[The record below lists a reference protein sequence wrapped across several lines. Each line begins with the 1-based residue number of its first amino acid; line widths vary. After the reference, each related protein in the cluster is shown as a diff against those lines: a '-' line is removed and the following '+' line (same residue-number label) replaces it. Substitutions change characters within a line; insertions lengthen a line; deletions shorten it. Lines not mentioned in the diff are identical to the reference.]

1 MNYLVTGATGFIG
14 RFLVARLLQ
23 RAQAQVYVLVRP
35 ASERR
40 WQALRSRMGEAA
52 DRLHVVWGDLETP
65 GILAGEPAT
74 ALPTRIQHVFHLAAL
89 YDMTAATVDAERV
102 NVDGTRALVGFVN
115 ALPGSVRL
123 HHMSS
128 VAVAGAAWVGRF
140 GEEQFDEGQTLDHP
154 YFRSKFEAERIVRSE
169 CRKPFRIYR
178 PGIVVG
184 ASLSGE
190 IDKIDGPY
198 YFFKALQRIS
208 ARLPKWVPLLGVEGG
223 QVPLCP
229 VDYVA
234 AAVDHLAHRRGLDGR
249 CFHLVQHPAPT
260 VGDLLDRFLRIAHGP
275 DLRLRLPSLP
285 PPLRDWGDALSRRV
299 VGHLPPRVTEGLAE
313 RIGVPLPVLAYA
325 FNRMQVDDSATRQAL
340 GSKGPRCPEIGDYAE
355 AIWQYWELFLDI
367 EAAPAPQVWRRLR
380 GRTVLITG
388 ASSGIGFHT
397 ARRLALAG
405 ARVILVAR
413 SVDKLEQ
420 TRAVIAKLGGEAH
433 VHPCDLTDL
442 EAIDQLCAQLIAHYG
457 EIDVL
462 INNAGRSIRRSV
474 SESQRRFHDFQR
486 TMQLNYFGAV
496 RLIMNLLPG
505 MIERRDGHIINISS
519 IGVLANAA
527 RFSAYVASKAA
538 LDAFT
543 RCLSAEVRGHQVHTT
558 AIYMPLVRTPMIA
571 PTKVYDYVP
580 TWSPDDAVD
589 AIVRAIV
596 ERPRSISTP
605 LGTVAAVSYAMW
617 PKLNDYILN
626 LGFRLFPGTTHAVR
640 GQRAHHRPTL
650 EQTVYAQ
657 LFKDGLW

>member
-23 RAQAQVYVLVRP
+23 RANAQVHVLVRP
-35 ASERR
+35 PSEAR
-40 WQALRSRMGEAA
+40 WQALRQRMGEGSS
-52 DRLHVVWGDLETP
+52 RLHVIWGDLSQP
-65 GILAGEPAT
+65 GLFTDTTSA
-74 ALPTRIQHVFHLAAL
+74 ALPARIQHVFHLAAL
-89 YDMTAATVDAERV
+89 YDMTASEADAQRV
-102 NVDGTRALVGFVN
+102 NVDGTRALVNFVN
-115 ALPGSVRL
+115 ALPGTVRL

-128 VAVAGAAWVGRF
+128 VAVAGAGWRGRF
-140 GEEQFDEGQTLDHP
+140 GEEHFDEGQTLDHP
-154 YFRSKFEAERIVRSE
+154 YYRSKFEAERIVRSE
-169 CRKPFRIYR
+169 CRQPFRIYR

-184 ASLSGE
+184 SSISGE

-198 YFFKALQRIS
+198 YFFKALQRVS
-208 ARLPKWVPLLGVEGG
+208 TRMPKWVPLLGVHGG
-223 QVPLCP
+223 PIPLCP

-234 AAVDHLAHRRGLDGR
+234 GAVDHLAHRRSLDGG
-249 CFHLVQHPAPT
+249 CFHLVQSTAPT
-260 VGDLLDRFLRIAHGP
+260 VGDLLERFLRIAQGP
-275 DLRLRLPSLP
+275 AVRLRVPRLPAAVLDWGEALGRHLTGHLP
-285 PPLRDWGDALSRRV
+285 PPLS
-299 VGHLPPRVTEGLAE
+299 EGLAA
-313 RIGVPLPVLAYA
+313 RIGVPMPVLSYA
-325 FNRMQVDDSATRQAL
+325 FNRMQVDDQATRKAL
-340 GSKGPRCPEIGDYAE
+340 GSKGPQCPDIADYAE
-355 AIWQYWELFLDI
+355 ALWRYWELFLDI

-413 SVDKLEQ
+413 SVEKLEQ

-442 EAIDQLCAQLIAHYG
+442 EAIDQLCAQLIARYG

-474 SESQRRFHDFQR
+474 CESQRRFHDFQR

-580 TWSPDDAVD
+580 AWSPDDAVD

-596 ERPRSISTP
+596 ERPKSISTP

-626 LGFRLFPGTTHAVR
+626 LGFRLFPGTTHALR

-650 EQTVYAQ
+650 EQAVYAP